1 MKWFLKEDMLP
12 LDISE
17 LNFAKKQHRKKP
29 AQHQNQIPEKLIR
42 RHSVAKFAKIFDL
55 TGKITPST
63 AALKMDLHD

>member
-1 MKWFLKEDMLP
+1 MLP

-17 LNFAKKQHRKKP
+17 LNFTKKQHRKKP

-42 RHSVAKFAKIFDL
+42 RHSVAKVAKIFDL

>member
-42 RHSVAKFAKIFDL
+42 RHSVAKVAKIFDL
-55 TGKITPST
+55 TG
-63 AALKMDLHD
+63 